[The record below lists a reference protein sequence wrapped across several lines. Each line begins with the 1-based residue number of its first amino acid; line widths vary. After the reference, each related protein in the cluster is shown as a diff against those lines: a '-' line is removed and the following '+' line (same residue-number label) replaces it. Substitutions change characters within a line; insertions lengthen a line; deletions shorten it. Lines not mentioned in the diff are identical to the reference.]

1 MDQIR
6 LRGIQ
11 VWAHHGVF
19 PDERQRGQSFVVDV
33 TLDLDLAEAAATDD
47 LAATVDYGQ
56 LARQVADAASGGPHQ
71 LLETVAG
78 RVLEVAL
85 TDPRVRAAEVTVEK
99 PHAPLPVPAGSVSV
113 TLRRGRES

>member
-19 PDERQRGQSFVVDV
+19 PEERQRGQSFVVDL
-33 TLDLDLAEAAATDD
+33 TLDVDLAEAAASDE
-47 LAATVDYGQ
+47 LGATVDYGE
-56 LARQVADAASGGPHQ
+56 LARQVAQAAAGGPYR
-71 LLETVAG
+71 LIETVAG

-85 TDPRVRAAEVTVEK
+85 ADPRVRAAEVTVAK
-99 PHAPLPVPAGSVSV
+99 PHAPLPVPAGGVSV
-113 TLRRGRES
+113 TLRRGREP